1 MKINWY
7 SRKYNPVQEKNVH
20 SFLSLYKNT
29 TMQSQVRLLRILHL
43 AIVMSQIIFAVMV
56 VGLSEK
62 FEMKFNIEEDILVI
76 IIPVTILIFIVVAN
90 LIFKKLLEMARAEQ
104 DVSTKLAKYRAAS
117 IVRFAFMEAPTL
129 LSCVLFFMSDNLLY
143 ILCAGLMIIIQLFF
157 HPTKERVASD
167 LVMDL
172 HTFNG

>member
-7 SRKYNPVQEKNVH
+7 SRKYNPVQGKNIH
-20 SFLSLYKNT
+20 SFLSLYKKT

-43 AIVMSQIIFAVMV
+43 GIVMSQIIFVGV
-56 VGLSEK
+56 VIGLSEV
-62 FEMKFNIEEDILVI
+62 FELKFNFEEDILVI
-76 IIPVTILIFIVVAN
+76 IIPVFIMTFIVIAN
-90 LIFKKLLEMARAEQ
+90 LIFRKLLEMARAEH
-104 DVSTKLAKYRAAS
+104 DVSSKLAKYRAAS
-117 IVRFAFMEAPTL
+117 IVRFALMEAPTL